1 MGLFSFLNQFN
12 SNSINQDG
20 DNNFTLDIK
29 KNKDKPISY
38 EKLCCSNIPKEL
50 RNLFFEFFTQFI
62 QESTSNTSS
71 VNTHL
76 SLHNFIEI
84 LVHRYDLPFF
94 IPIVSFIYI
103 NRLIRIP
110 NASAVLSEFTPN
122 RLTAV
127 AIIIASKYYL
137 EDTMY
142 IRNSK
147 WISKVCMGLF
157 KTGELNSLE
166 CLFLRSL
173 DYRINV
179 SYSEW
184 KEYLEQIDK
193 GLHELRLK
201 HDMNMESEDSSIN
214 TSNKNIVASSKSN
227 QPQQS
232 YLKENKINNTI
243 QLFSLLDDYIL
254 DDNQLISYPPTRQ
267 PNFSV
272 LYHLFETPSPT
283 TTSSQELF
291 IHNSEIEKIKN
302 NSSSDQD
309 TNFIAPEDDKIMDE
323 DKPII
328 KTHSK
333 ARSRMEKQSNYQY
346 SGILTPP
353 SSSSSSTSSQS
364 VASGRPRSHS
374 SSTSCSSAKMNQID
388 FGDDQDITLMDS
400 NGEERLGITSDNT
413 SSTLAKKSTPSSCY
427 HDRTPSSKHKTTPIS
442 SLYQHN
448 PDLKNSLDNYTM
460 TGRLTAGHVNHYTGN
475 RYHPFSRPANRTPSE
490 SKRNGLPLFSPVKTL
505 DKPVTAVSP
514 YVYSLLHQTPP
525 SKMKSNKHGV
535 SPGESEAQMFVSP
548 IPNIF
553 QDNEGG
559 RERTNVIKSFSII
572 DDDTKGLKNVSNQMS
587 VEDIAARYSLVKSK
601 NTREHTK
608 SRLHKSAGR
617 ASLPFSNR
625 NHRHRRHPSSY
636 KTQAYPTSTTDTTNP
651 MNATTE
657 EDNSCD
663 AANLSLRLGVSK
675 KSKLISKN
683 AKLSIPKAAKNQ
695 KLFSS
700 YLNSMMK
707 QTVTGGGSEGP
718 SSPTT
723 HSSIST
729 STTTTFLNRF
739 PTISKLFHRF
749 SMRKEKKA
757 VS

>member
-1 MGLFSFLNQFN
+1 M
-12 SNSINQDG
+12 
-20 DNNFTLDIK
+20 
-29 KNKDKPISY
+29 
-38 EKLCCSNIPKEL
+38 
-50 RNLFFEFFTQFI
+50 
-62 QESTSNTSS
+62 
-71 VNTHL
+71 

-84 LVHRYDLPFF
+84 LIHRYDLPFF

-110 NASAVLSEFTPN
+110 NASEVLSEFTPN

-137 EDTMY
+137 EDTVY

-173 DYRINV
+173 DYHINV

-201 HDMNMESEDSSIN
+201 HDMNVESEDSSIN
-214 TSNKNIVASSKSN
+214 TTSKNYVASSKSN
-227 QPQQS
+227 PSQQS

-254 DDNQLISYPPTRQ
+254 DNNQLISYPPTRQ

-272 LYHLFETPSPT
+272 LYNLFENPSLA

-309 TNFIAPEDDKIMDE
+309 TNFISPEDDKIMDE

-328 KTHSK
+328 KTRSK

-364 VASGRPRSHS
+364 VASGRPRSLYS
-374 SSTSCSSAKMNQID
+374 SSSTTSCSSAKMNQID
-388 FGDDQDITLMDS
+388 FGDDQDINLIDS
-400 NGEERLGITSDNT
+400 NGEEKLGLTSGNP
-413 SSTLAKKSTPSSCY
+413 SSTIAKKSTPSSCY
-427 HDRTPSSKHKTTPIS
+427 QDPSSSIIRTPSSKHKTTPIS

-475 RYHPFSRPANRTPSE
+475 RYHPFSRPTNRTPSE
-490 SKRNGLPLFSPVKTL
+490 NKRNGLPLFSPVKTL

-514 YVYSLLHQTPP
+514 YVYSLLHQTPS
-525 SKMKSNKHGV
+525 SKMKSSKHRT
-535 SPGESEAQMFVSP
+535 SPGDSETQMFVSP

-559 RERTNVIKSFSII
+559 RERTNIIKSFSII
-572 DDDTKGLKNVSNQMS
+572 DDDSKGLKNVSNQMS
-587 VEDIAARYSLVKSK
+587 VEDIAARYSLIKSK
-601 NTREHTK
+601 NTREHTNT
-608 SRLHKSAGR
+608 RLHKSTGR
-617 ASLPFSNR
+617 TSLPFSNR

-636 KTQAYPTSTTDTTNP
+636 KTQNYPTSATDTTDQTI
-651 MNATTE
+651 TTT

-663 AANLSLRLGVSK
+663 AANLSFRLGVSK

-683 AKLSIPKAAKNQ
+683 AKLNIPKAAKDQ
-695 KLFSS
+695 KLFST
-700 YLNSMMK
+700 YLNNMMK
-707 QTVTGGGSEGP
+707 QTMNGGGSEGP
-718 SSPTT
+718 SSPTKC
-723 HSSIST
+723 SSIST
-729 STTTTFLNRF
+729 STTSTFLNRF
-739 PTISKLFHRF
+739 PSISKLFHRF
-749 SMRKEKKA
+749 SIRKEKKA